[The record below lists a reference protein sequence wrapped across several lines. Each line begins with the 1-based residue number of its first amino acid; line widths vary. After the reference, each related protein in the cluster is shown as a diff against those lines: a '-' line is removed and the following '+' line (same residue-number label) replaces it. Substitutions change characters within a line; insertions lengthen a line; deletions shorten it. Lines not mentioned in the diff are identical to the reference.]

1 MEDNNKLIAEF
12 MGFKTQD
19 SPNERWH
26 KQYFTQPNN
35 AWGCR
40 IEKLHFDTDWNWL
53 MEVVEKI
60 ENIISDGIVFN
71 VFIDKNKTHVFY
83 APANYSNEKW
93 FSNLFLHEG
102 DTKIKNTYNACIEV
116 IKWYNKQ
123 NN

>member
-1 MEDNNKLIAEF
+1 MKANNELIAEF
-12 MGFKTQD
+12 MGLVKSSID
-19 SPNERWH
+19 NL
-26 KQYFTQPNN
+26 YFTKKSLEGFGIGQLTELKYN
-35 AWGCR
+35 
-40 IEKLHFDTDWNWL
+40 TDWNWL

-83 APANYSNEKW
+83 APANYSNEEW

-102 DTKIKNTYNACIEV
+102 DTKIKNTYNACIEL
-116 IKWYNKQ
+116 IKWYNEQ